1 MDRGNAEMDSIVHLD
16 AKGLIVQ
23 ADGDGGDTL
32 QREGFWY
39 EGAFLNP
46 IYPTIPGMLDYNSAL
61 SILTTSNG
69 FTRYWQTP
77 YNDPSD
83 TSRDQL
89 VSNIRAWGYYGY
101 KGDLEYIFNQA
112 IKNWS
117 RFPNGD
123 IVFINDYARFIRAF
137 RAWWLYPLLPLF
149 DVPLVI
155 NSIIRCI
162 KGALNYD
169 DVGDDINHIGD
180 LAQAQHTYATPVSWL
195 ARKIYKCF
203 RARGGQYAL
212 DWYFRSE
219 AGGNPEFALLWASIV
234 AEF

>member
-1 MDRGNAEMDSIVHLD
+1 MYLDS
-16 AKGLIVQ
+16 KGLIVQ
-23 ADGDGGDTL
+23 SNGDAGDCF

-69 FTRYWQTP
+69 FTRYWQAP

-101 KGDLEYIFNQA
+101 KGDLEYVFNHI

-123 IVFINDYARFIRAF
+123 IAFINDYARFIRSF
-137 RAWWLYPLLPLF
+137 RTWWLYPLLLLF
-149 DVPLVI
+149 DVPLIV

-162 KGALNYD
+162 AGHNSNN
-169 DVGDDINHIGD
+169 VGDDVNHVGD
-180 LAQAQHTYATPVSWL
+180 LAQAQYVYPTPVSWL
-195 ARKIYKCF
+195 ARKLYKWLRPF
-203 RARGGQYAL
+203 GPQYAL
-212 DWYFRSE
+212 YWYFRPES
-219 AGGNPEFALLWASIV
+219 GGNPEFTVLWSPIV
-234 AEF
+234 RNF